1 MPDEYRTAVLRFVEM
16 HANTELMGVLPE
28 REWLM
33 RAPTL
38 RRKLA
43 LTAKVQDEVG
53 HAQLLY
59 RVAEDLGK
67 PREAMFDDLLAGKTK
82 FHNVF
87 HYPTVGWAD
96 VGMIAWLVDAAAIVA
111 QQALR
116 DSSYAPYARTMRKIC
131 WEESVHI
138 MHGRDVV
145 VTMVT
150 GSAAQRAAIQD
161 ALERWWGPLMQ
172 MHGPRSPREKDRDLH
187 WRIKAKTSEELR
199 QEFLTIYVPRI
210 RELGLVIPDD
220 ELALDEA
227 GVWRY
232 TEPDWD
238 ELRTV
243 VTNHG
248 PMSEQRLGLPS
259 RREGGDAL
267 GARGDPRDA
276 GRGVNDGTRARALGG
291 LPPGEG
297 RRPDAARRERHGPRC
312 RPGHPLR
319 PRTLRAAAGERPAVG
334 RPSGGRRRPRRS
346 GPAPATARPLVQEA
360 RRLRDA
366 RQAGRRPSGRG
377 PGEAQGTLGMS
388 AAAPPATG
396 LDDLLLS
403 MADDEFVIGFSDSR
417 VDRDRAAPRGGRR
430 DELARPGRARPRR
443 GALRAARRR

>member
-1 MPDEYRTAVLRFVEM
+1 MTDPLALDPVLSPTERSGGAAPARQHDEAYEAWFARFEGHVMNGGKVEAVDPMPDEYRTAVLRFVEM
-16 HANTELMGVLPE
+16 HANSELMGVLPE

-87 HYPTVGWAD
+87 HYPTVSWAD
-96 VGMIAWLVDAAAIVA
+96 IGLIAWLVDAAAIVA

-150 GSAAQRAAIQD
+150 GTPSQRAAIQD
-161 ALERWWGPLMQ
+161 ALDRWWGPLMQ
-172 MHGPRSPREKDRDLH
+172 MHGPRTPREKDMDLR
-187 WRIKAKTSEELR
+187 WRIKAKSSEELR

-210 RELGLVIPDD
+210 RELGLVIPDP
-220 ELALDEA
+220 ELRFDEA
-227 GVWRY
+227 AGEWRY
-232 TEPDWD
+232 TEPDWN

-248 PMSEQRLGLPS
+248 PMSEARLEF
-259 RREGGDAL
+259 RRLAREQTAWVRETIL
-267 GARGDPRDA
+267 GVP
-276 GRGVNDGTRARALGG
+276 
-291 LPPGEG
+291 
-297 RRPDAARRERHGPRC
+297 
-312 RPGHPLR
+312 
-319 PRTLRAAAGERPAVG
+319 AAA
-334 RPSGGRRRPRRS
+334 
-346 GPAPATARPLVQEA
+346 
-360 RRLRDA
+360 
-366 RQAGRRPSGRG
+366 
-377 PGEAQGTLGMS
+377 
-388 AAAPPATG
+388 
-396 LDDLLLS
+396 
-403 MADDEFVIGFSDSR
+403 
-417 VDRDRAAPRGGRR
+417 
-430 DELARPGRARPRR
+430 
-443 GALRAARRR
+443 

>member
-1 MPDEYRTAVLRFVEM
+1 MTDPLALDPVLAPSDRASSGAPVRHHDEAYDAWFTRFEAHVMAGGKVESTDAMPDEYRTAVLRFVEM
-16 HANTELMGVLPE
+16 HANSELMGVLPE

-33 RAPTL
+33 HAPTL

-59 RVAEDLGK
+59 RIAEDLGK
-67 PREAMFDDLLAGKTK
+67 PREAMFDDLFAGRTK

-150 GSAAQRAAIQD
+150 GSPAQRAAIQD
-161 ALERWWGPLMQ
+161 ALDRWWGPLMQ
-172 MHGPRSPREKDRDLH
+172 MHGPRSPRDKDMDLR
-187 WRIKAKTSEELR
+187 WRIKAKSSEELR

-210 RELGLVIPDD
+210 REIGLVIPDP
-220 ELALDEA
+220 ELRYDDDARE
-227 GVWRY
+227 WRY
-232 TEPDWD
+232 AEPDWS

-248 PMSEQRLGLPS
+248 PMSEARLEF
-259 RREGGDAL
+259 RRL
-267 GARGDPRDA
+267 
-276 GRGVNDGTRARALGG
+276 ARA
-291 LPPGEG
+291 E
-297 RRPDAARRERHGPRC
+297 
-312 RPGHPLR
+312 
-319 PRTLRAAAGERPAVG
+319 
-334 RPSGGRRRPRRS
+334 
-346 GPAPATARPLVQEA
+346 TAWV
-360 RRLRDA
+360 RD
-366 RQAGRRPSGRG
+366 
-377 PGEAQGTLGMS
+377 TIL
-388 AAAPPATG
+388 
-396 LDDLLLS
+396 
-403 MADDEFVIGFSDSR
+403 
-417 VDRDRAAPRGGRR
+417 AAPR
-430 DELARPGRARPRR
+430 
-443 GALRAARRR
+443 AA

>member
-1 MPDEYRTAVLRFVEM
+1 MAPPLGTATTGRSRAPRRIRRRLPRRDPGRHRRWLIRHDRPVARRHVRPHGVERDHRLVQSRRPCRTYSARRRLRGPRGSIAHGGLEMTDPIALEPILPPGERSALHDIEALPHEARFDGFVAHVQAGGKVEAGDWMPDEYRKAVLRFVEM
-16 HANTELMGVLPE
+16 HANSELMGILPE
-28 REWLM
+28 RNLIM

-43 LTAKVQDEVG
+43 LTSKIQDEAG

-67 PREAMFDDLLAGKTK
+67 TRDSMYDDLIAGRTK

-87 HYPTVGWAD
+87 HYPTRTWAD
-96 VGMIAWLVDAAAIVA
+96 IGVIAWLVDAAAIVA

-150 GSAAQRAAIQD
+150 GTSSQRAAIQD
-161 ALERWWGPLMQ
+161 ALDRWWGPLMQ

-210 RELGLVIPDD
+210 RELGLVIPNT
-220 ELALDEA
+220 ELRFDEA
-227 GVWRY
+227 TGQWLY
-232 TEPDWD
+232 ADPDWA

-248 PMSEQRLGLPS
+248 PMSEQRLEF
-259 RREGGDAL
+259 RR
-267 GARGDPRDA
+267 
-276 GRGVNDGTRARALGG
+276 
-291 LPPGEG
+291 
-297 RRPDAARRERHGPRC
+297 ARREETRW
-312 RPGHPLR
+312 
-319 PRTLRAAAGERPAVG
+319 V
-334 RPSGGRRRPRRS
+334 
-346 GPAPATARPLVQEA
+346 
-360 RRLRDA
+360 RD
-366 RQAGRRPSGRG
+366 
-377 PGEAQGTLGMS
+377 TVLGV
-388 AAAPPATG
+388 P
-396 LDDLLLS
+396 
-403 MADDEFVIGFSDSR
+403 V
-417 VDRDRAAPRGGRR
+417 
-430 DELARPGRARPRR
+430 
-443 GALRAARRR
+443 

>member
-1 MPDEYRTAVLRFVEM
+1 MTDPLALDPVLSPTERSGGAAPARKHDEAYHAWFARFEAHVMNGGKVEAVDPMPDEYRTAVLRFVEM
-16 HANTELMGVLPE
+16 HANSELMGVLPE

-150 GSAAQRAAIQD
+150 GSPAQRAAIQD
-161 ALERWWGPLMQ
+161 ALDRWWGPLMQ
-172 MHGPRSPREKDRDLH
+172 MHGPRTPREKDMDLR
-187 WRIKAKTSEELR
+187 WRIKAKSSEELR

-210 RELGLVIPDD
+210 RELGLVIPDP
-220 ELALDEA
+220 ELRFDDDA
-227 GVWRY
+227 GEWRY
-232 TEPDWD
+232 TEPDWK

-248 PMSEQRLGLPS
+248 PMSEQRLEF
-259 RREGGDAL
+259 RRLARDETRWVRDTIL
-267 GARGDPRDA
+267 GVP
-276 GRGVNDGTRARALGG
+276 
-291 LPPGEG
+291 
-297 RRPDAARRERHGPRC
+297 
-312 RPGHPLR
+312 
-319 PRTLRAAAGERPAVG
+319 AAA
-334 RPSGGRRRPRRS
+334 
-346 GPAPATARPLVQEA
+346 
-360 RRLRDA
+360 
-366 RQAGRRPSGRG
+366 
-377 PGEAQGTLGMS
+377 
-388 AAAPPATG
+388 
-396 LDDLLLS
+396 
-403 MADDEFVIGFSDSR
+403 
-417 VDRDRAAPRGGRR
+417 
-430 DELARPGRARPRR
+430 
-443 GALRAARRR
+443 

>member
-1 MPDEYRTAVLRFVEM
+1 MTDPLALDPVLPARERSQLPFNDDALDHDERYRHFEEHVTGGGKVESTDWMPDEYRTQVLRFVEM
-16 HANTELMGVLPE
+16 HANSELMGVLPE
-28 REWLM
+28 REWIM

-87 HYPTVGWAD
+87 HYPTKSWAD
-96 VGMIAWLVDAAAIVA
+96 IGIIAWLVDAAAIVA

-150 GSAAQRAAIQD
+150 GTAGQRAAIQE

-172 MHGPRSPREKDRDLH
+172 MHGPRSDRSKDRDIH

-199 QEFLTIYVPRI
+199 QEFLGIYVPRI
-210 RELGLVIPDD
+210 RELGLAIPDP
-220 ELALDEA
+220 ELRHDDAIDA
-227 GVWRY
+227 WRY
-232 TEPDWD
+232 TEPDWN

-248 PMSEQRLGLPS
+248 PKSEERLQFRRDS
-259 RREGGDAL
+259 RQATSWV
-267 GARGDPRDA
+267 RDA
-276 GRGVNDGTRARALGG
+276 ILG
-291 LPPGEG
+291 
-297 RRPDAARRERHGPRC
+297 
-312 RPGHPLR
+312 
-319 PRTLRAAAGERPAVG
+319 
-334 RPSGGRRRPRRS
+334 
-346 GPAPATARPLVQEA
+346 
-360 RRLRDA
+360 
-366 RQAGRRPSGRG
+366 
-377 PGEAQGTLGMS
+377 
-388 AAAPPATG
+388 APPA
-396 LDDLLLS
+396 
-403 MADDEFVIGFSDSR
+403 
-417 VDRDRAAPRGGRR
+417 AA
-430 DELARPGRARPRR
+430 
-443 GALRAARRR
+443 

>member
-1 MPDEYRTAVLRFVEM
+1 VTDPLALDPVLSPSERSSGAAPVRRHDEAYDAWFGRFEQHVIGGGKVEAVDAMPDEYRTAVLRFVEM
-16 HANTELMGVLPE
+16 HANSELMGVLPE

-59 RVAEDLGK
+59 RIAEDLGK

-150 GSAAQRAAIQD
+150 GTPAQRAAIQD
-161 ALERWWGPLMQ
+161 ALDRWWGPLMQ
-172 MHGPRSPREKDRDLH
+172 MHGPRSPREKDMDLR

-210 RELGLVIPDD
+210 RELGLVIPDPDLRFD
-220 ELALDEA
+220 EDADE
-227 GVWRY
+227 WRY
-232 TEPDWD
+232 TEPDWN

-248 PMSEQRLGLPS
+248 PMSEARLEF
-259 RREGGDAL
+259 RRIAREDTTWVRETIL
-267 GARGDPRDA
+267 GVP
-276 GRGVNDGTRARALGG
+276 
-291 LPPGEG
+291 
-297 RRPDAARRERHGPRC
+297 
-312 RPGHPLR
+312 
-319 PRTLRAAAGERPAVG
+319 AAA
-334 RPSGGRRRPRRS
+334 
-346 GPAPATARPLVQEA
+346 
-360 RRLRDA
+360 
-366 RQAGRRPSGRG
+366 
-377 PGEAQGTLGMS
+377 
-388 AAAPPATG
+388 
-396 LDDLLLS
+396 
-403 MADDEFVIGFSDSR
+403 
-417 VDRDRAAPRGGRR
+417 
-430 DELARPGRARPRR
+430 
-443 GALRAARRR
+443 